1 MTSAIVVCWSY
12 CDQELPS
19 RPWLTVNKEVQ
30 RLAAP
35 FGIGR
40 SLWLPRQEYAA
51 KAHQRPVGQTPTGI
65 KSRQFC

>member
-1 MTSAIVVCWSY
+1 MTSAIVACWSH

-40 SLWLPRQEYAA
+40 SLCDVPPGTGHSVGESWL
-51 KAHQRPVGQTPTGI
+51 
-65 KSRQFC
+65 